1 MYACLAGNNSGCKMH
16 FTARK
21 NISNFKNTMVYF
33 LAMTVSKVVFVTF
46 FCLISSRR
54 VPSTFLELLMPVEYF
69 SELGGLYTAY
79 MFVISKLNK
88 TTEQYKSAAFFYK
101 HL

>member
-1 MYACLAGNNSGCKMH
+1 MLI
-16 FTARK
+16 TARK
-21 NISNFKNTMVYF
+21 NIANFKNTMVYF
-33 LAMTVSKVVFVTF
+33 LAMTVSNVVFVTF
-46 FCLISSRR
+46 YCLICSPR

-69 SELGGLYTAY
+69 SELGGLCTAY

-88 TTEQYKSAAFFYK
+88 RTEQYKSAEFFYK